1 LAEVGRHGEAIEEIR
16 QAKIIDPLSLIT
28 NAVEGWI
35 LHLADRND
43 EAIEQLRETL
53 EMDPNF
59 PLAYLWIGQAYE
71 QKGMYEEA
79 IAAFQSAGI
88 PEARDALGHAFAA
101 SDRKREAH
109 LVLNQLKSL
118 STQTYV
124 SPYAIALIYVGL
136 GEEEQA
142 LEWLEK
148 AYEDRSFLM
157 IYLKVDPKLDPLR
170 GAPRFQ
176 DLLRRMNFPE

>member
-1 LAEVGRHGEAIEEIR
+1 MRLV
-16 QAKIIDPLSLIT
+16 QNL
-28 NAVEGWI
+28 
-35 LHLADRND
+35 
-43 EAIEQLRETL
+43 
-53 EMDPNF
+53 
-59 PLAYLWIGQAYE
+59 GQVT
-71 QKGMYEEA
+71 
-79 IAAFQSAGI
+79 
-88 PEARDALGHAFAA
+88 FAA
-101 SDRKREAH
+101 SGRKREAH